1 MEIGL
6 DFLKENFN
14 YVPRKGIYE
23 SKNKT
28 LGLSTGDDKNL
39 IIDLSDRSTLI
50 WWRENRGTEDIIF
63 EGRKL
68 RTEEEFKQVFDFL
81 GLKIKNGRF
90 VFQH

>member
-23 SKNKT
+23 SKKKT

-39 IIDLSDRSTLI
+39 MIDLSDRSTLI

-68 RTEEEFKQVFDFL
+68 KTEEEFKQVFDFL
-81 GLKIKNGRF
+81 GLEIKNGRF
-90 VFQH
+90 VFQY